1 MSGGMIVPQSVPGRK
16 RVDQGRATGIDVGTL
31 RLALVPVCC

>member
-16 RVDQGRATGIDVGTL
+16 HVDEALATGINVGTL
-31 RLALVPVCC
+31 RLALVPVSR